1 MGKELRVRVHNLVK
15 DLVIQKVEEMF
26 SRMDDP
32 RTREFGLTK
41 DCMQDVVCYV
51 LNRTQPEYVV
61 SGRGMAH
68 SETQDYNKKLQKQ
81 ADIMRLIQEA
91 MEAVSKR
98 RRPREGIPAEMEHQG
113 SFFNFPSIIGRL
125 FNGENFS
132 PVSGVNVYLL
142 ESGIPVPVIDPN
154 WQNPYQMV
162 VNTAGT
168 YLFWPHP
175 QKAEAEGLEKT
186 FHLEI
191 SVEDPL
197 YESFRMPFE
206 LKLVSQSR
214 FVDFVNS
221 SDSFRI
227 KDQYL
232 FPRE

>member
-1 MGKELRVRVHNLVK
+1 MRVHNLVK

-26 SRMDDP
+26 SRKDELKSRDLC
-32 RTREFGLTK
+32 LTQ

-68 SETQDYNKKLQKQ
+68 AESQDYNKKLQKQ
-81 ADIMRLIQEA
+81 ADIMRLIQEG
-91 MEAVSKR
+91 MEAVSRR
-98 RRPREGIPAEMEHQG
+98 RRPREGSVNPEELQG

-132 PVSGVNVYLL
+132 PISGINVYLM
-142 ESGIPVPVIDPN
+142 EGGVPVPVIDPN

-175 QKAEAEGLEKT
+175 QRAESEGIEKT
-186 FHLEI
+186 FQFEI
-191 SVEDPL
+191 SVEDPQ
-197 YESFRMPFE
+197 YESFRLPFE
-206 LKLVSQSR
+206 IKVVSQNR

-221 SDSFRI
+221 SDSFRL